1 MIMQTENLL
10 HAKSGLIRGIID
22 MKKYTAWIIEAGKS
36 ETDLAL
42 DRFYLNSRNKFV
54 YVF

>member
-1 MIMQTENLL
+1 MY
-10 HAKSGLIRGIID
+10 AKSGLIRGISD

-42 DRFYLNSRNKFV
+42 DRFYLNSKYKFV
-54 YVF
+54 YVFWVHALA